1 MQQLEKFAA
10 LGLSQSTLDALEKK
24 GFKEPTAIQAACIP
38 LLLKEKCDVVGQAQ
52 TGTGKTA
59 AFGLPILEIVD
70 VRKKYVQAIILS
82 PTRELAV
89 QVAAEIESMR
99 GDQDLSIIPVYGG
112 ASMDLQMRR
121 LKRGVQVVVGTPG
134 RILDH
139 IRRKTLDLSH
149 VQFAVLDEADEM
161 LNMGFIEDIETILKE
176 IPDDK
181 RMLLFSA
188 TMPKP
193 ILSLAK
199 RFMKDYSLV
208 QIEREA
214 DTTKLTDQHYY
225 QVKESEKIELL
236 CRLID
241 IAPDFYGLVFCRTK
255 MQSDEVSRML
265 IDRGYNSEA
274 IHGDLAQ
281 KQRELILH
289 KLREKRIS
297 ILVATDVAARG
308 IDVQDLTHVINYTI
322 PQNPETYVHR
332 IGRTGRAGKTG
343 CAITFVTPSEMRR
356 FTYIKRTV
364 GFEVERE
371 NVPDAH
377 TIIAIKRERIL
388 DSITSHLDDTH
399 QKAYEEIARD
409 LLELKEPEKIVAT
422 LLEKHYGDQLSL
434 KEYRKIGEFREPERD
449 NRRDDSYGRDRDND
463 RYARRDNWDRR
474 RSNQDDTRLFIARGF
489 NHGMTKRVLV
499 DFIKEHTRVSDSEL
513 NDVQVMQDFSFV
525 TAGNDA
531 AKIILSTFSDM
542 ESNGKPVV
550 TRAKPDNPNG
560 KHLAKRSTRGG
571 ESSRGPRYSDSTF
584 KDEENKRKF
593 RSDSNKGSRS
603 KNSRRK

>member
-10 LGLSQSTLDALEKK
+10 LGLSQSTLDALERK

-38 LLLKEKCDVVGQAQ
+38 LLLKEQCDVVGQAQ

-70 VRKKYVQAIILS
+70 ARKKHVQAIILS

-99 GDQDLSIIPVYGG
+99 SDEALNVIPVYGG
-112 ASMDLQMRR
+112 ASMDLQIRR
-121 LKRGVQVVVGTPG
+121 LKRGAQVVVGTPG

-208 QIEREA
+208 QIEREH

-225 QVKESEKIELL
+225 QVKESDKIELL

-281 KQRELILH
+281 KQREIILH

-308 IDVQDLTHVINYTI
+308 IDVQDLSHVINYTI

-343 CAITFVTPSEMRR
+343 SAITFVTPSEMRR

-364 GFEVERE
+364 GFDITKE
-371 NVPDAH
+371 NVPDAN
-377 TIIAIKRERIL
+377 TIVAIKRERIL
-388 DSITSHLDDTH
+388 DSITTLLDDTH
-399 QKAYEEIARD
+399 QKVYGEIAKD
-409 LLELKEPEKIVAT
+409 LLELKDAEKIVAT
-422 LLEKHYGDQLSL
+422 LLEKHYGNQLSV
-434 KEYRKIGEFREPERD
+434 KEYRKIGELREQERD
-449 NRRDDSYGRDRDND
+449 NRRGDYDKSSKRDRDND
-463 RYARRDNWDRR
+463 RYARKDNWDRR
-474 RSNQDDTRLFIARGF
+474 RSHQDDTRLFIARGF

-499 DFIKEHTRVSDSEL
+499 DFIKEHTRVNDSEL

-525 TAGNDA
+525 TANNDA

-542 ESNGKPVV
+542 QSDGKPVI

-560 KHLAKRSTRGG
+560 KHLAKRG
-571 ESSRGPRYSDSTF
+571 SRGDDS
-584 KDEENKRKF
+584 KRRF
-593 RSDSNKGSRS
+593 RSDSNKKSRPK
-603 KNSRRK
+603 KNRY

>member
-10 LGLSQSTLDALEKK
+10 LGLSQSTLDALERK

-38 LLLKEKCDVVGQAQ
+38 LLLKEQCDVVGQAQ

-70 VRKKYVQAIILS
+70 VRKKHVQAIILS

-89 QVAAEIESMR
+89 QVAAEIESLR
-99 GDQDLSIIPVYGG
+99 GDEGLSIIPVYGG

-121 LKRGVQVVVGTPG
+121 LKRGAQVVVGTPG

-176 IPDDK
+176 IPDEK

-208 QIEREA
+208 QIEREE
-214 DTTKLTDQHYY
+214 DTTRLTDQHYY

-289 KLREKRIS
+289 KLREKRI
-297 ILVATDVAARG
+297 
-308 IDVQDLTHVINYTI
+308 
-322 PQNPETYVHR
+322 
-332 IGRTGRAGKTG
+332 
-343 CAITFVTPSEMRR
+343 
-356 FTYIKRTV
+356 
-364 GFEVERE
+364 
-371 NVPDAH
+371 
-377 TIIAIKRERIL
+377 
-388 DSITSHLDDTH
+388 
-399 QKAYEEIARD
+399 
-409 LLELKEPEKIVAT
+409 
-422 LLEKHYGDQLSL
+422 
-434 KEYRKIGEFREPERD
+434 
-449 NRRDDSYGRDRDND
+449 
-463 RYARRDNWDRR
+463 
-474 RSNQDDTRLFIARGF
+474 
-489 NHGMTKRVLV
+489 
-499 DFIKEHTRVSDSEL
+499 
-513 NDVQVMQDFSFV
+513 
-525 TAGNDA
+525 
-531 AKIILSTFSDM
+531 
-542 ESNGKPVV
+542 
-550 TRAKPDNPNG
+550 
-560 KHLAKRSTRGG
+560 
-571 ESSRGPRYSDSTF
+571 
-584 KDEENKRKF
+584 
-593 RSDSNKGSRS
+593 
-603 KNSRRK
+603 

>member
-10 LGLSQSTLDALEKK
+10 LGLSQSTLDALERK

-70 VRKKYVQAIILS
+70 VRKKHVQAIILS

-99 GDQDLSIIPVYGG
+99 GDQDLNIIPVYGG

-121 LKRGVQVVVGTPG
+121 LKKGVQVVVGTPG

-176 IPDDK
+176 IPDEK

-193 ILSLAK
+193 ILLLAK

-214 DTTKLTDQHYY
+214 DTTKLTDQYYY

-343 CAITFVTPSEMRR
+343 SAITFVTPSEMRR

-364 GFEVERE
+364 GFDVTRE

-399 QKAYEEIARD
+399 QKAYEDIARD

-422 LLEKHYGDQLSL
+422 LLEKHYGDQLSI
-434 KEYRKIGEFREPERD
+434 KEYRKIGEIREPERD
-449 NRRDDSYGRDRDND
+449 NRRDDSYGRDRGGD
-463 RYARRDNWDRR
+463 RYARKDNWDRR

-560 KHLAKRSTRGG
+560 KYLAKRGPRSDR
-571 ESSRGPRYSDSTF
+571 SRGPRNSESTF
-584 KDEENKRKF
+584 RDEEHKRKF
-593 RSDSNKGSRS
+593 RNDSNKGSRTRD
-603 KNSRRK
+603 NRRK